1 MVIHGGYM
9 NIQTLILLVTA
20 DQKLIDLISC
30 FSSNCEWMVEHSL
43 NIQHTLMLNKVTNY
57 SCIIIDE
64 EIEDS
69 TILDGIVPVIYVDKF
84 CKKATDLAKI
94 YNQGVFDVAN
104 NTEDSIVL
112 AIHKAIKQREKL
124 LQLQHSK
131 EELDIKLSERTIQL
145 NSLIN
150 TDLLT
155 GLPNSDS
162 IRKTI
167 MKLVSE
173 KKLFSMILFKL
184 NGLQELNVNY
194 GVEMGDNILK
204 QIVARINKF
213 TSNKDI
219 IFGRYLSNVFCLIVN
234 NPKNTNNIVI
244 GLLESLVHPIGYL
257 NLQHQQS
264 ICAGVYTCDDKQD
277 WKDVFRR
284 SEIAL
289 NSAKNMGKNS
299 VVTFNLEMIEKQI
312 RRKELERLM
321 KESIKNNFFTL
332 NYQPIYN
339 KNRVIIG
346 FEALLRW
353 KTLEFGHISPIEFIP
368 IAEET
373 GMIVELGKCV
383 IRTATQQ
390 LKKWH
395 DSIKFKIKP
404 FIAVNISAMQFADHM
419 GLMACVIESLNETKL
434 PAECLKLEITES
446 LLMET
451 GGEASIDALKRIKN
465 IGVKIAIDDFGTG
478 YSSLSYLSKFPID
491 TLKIDRSFITLLED
505 STTDRDIV
513 KTIISLSKCLNLNIV
528 AEGVETDIQFELLKK
543 LGCGMY
549 QGYLLSKPL
558 DNINATNLLQNS

>member
-1 MVIHGGYM
+1 MI
-9 NIQTLILLVTA
+9 IQTLILLVTA
-20 DQKLIDLISC
+20 DQKLIDMIGCIASK
-30 FSSNCEWMVEHSL
+30 FEWMVEHSL

-57 SCIIIDE
+57 SCIIVDEAIDDCE
-64 EIEDS
+64 
-69 TILDGIVPVIYVDKF
+69 ILDSIVPVVYVNKY
-84 CKKATDLAKI
+84 CKTYLELIDL
-94 YNQGVFDVAN
+94 YNQGIFEIADNCDESVVVA
-104 NTEDSIVL
+104 IQ
-112 AIHKAIKQREKL
+112 KAIKQREKL
-124 LQLQHSK
+124 LQLQNSK
-131 EELDIKLSERTIQL
+131 EELDLKLSEKTIQL

-167 MKLVSE
+167 MKFVAE
-173 KKLFSMILFKL
+173 KKLFSMILFKM
-184 NGLQELNVNY
+184 NGLQELNANY
-194 GVEMGDNILK
+194 GVETGDNILK
-204 QIVARINKF
+204 QIVSRISKSI
-213 TSNKDI
+213 SNKDI
-219 IFGRYLSNVFCLIVN
+219 ILGRYLSNVFCIIVR
-234 NPKNTNNIVI
+234 NPELTNKVSTA
-244 GLLESLVHPIGYL
+244 LLESLVYPIGYL
-257 NLQHQQS
+257 NLQHQQT
-264 ICAGVYTCDDKQD
+264 ICAGVYTSDDKQD

-289 NSAKNMGKNS
+289 NSAKNKGKNS
-299 VVTFNLEMIEKQI
+299 VVIFNPSMIEEQV

-321 KESIKNNFFTL
+321 KESIKNNLFTL

-339 KNRVIIG
+339 KSRGIIG

-353 KTLEFGHISPIEFIP
+353 KTLEFGPISPIEFIP

-383 IRTATQQ
+383 IKTATQQ
-390 LKKWH
+390 MQKWH
-395 DSIKFKIKP
+395 DIENLKIKP

-419 GLMACVIESLNETKL
+419 GLMTCVIESLQETQL
-434 PAECLKLEITES
+434 PAEYLKLEITES

-451 GGEASIDALKRIKN
+451 GGEESIDALKRIKN

-478 YSSLSYLSKFPID
+478 YSSLSYLSRFPID
-491 TLKIDRSFITLLED
+491 TIKIDRSFITLLED

-513 KTIISLSKCLNLNIV
+513 KTIINLSKSLNLNIV

-558 DNINATNLLQNS
+558 DHLNATKLLQQS